1 MLEKTKRATKKRQ
14 SRDTSN
20 IGLIGLRQIH
30 QQNTT
35 HKAKEM
41 NNPVPTKN
49 MRLTHVLAK
58 GKQFLLLIRHPPFYS
73 YIYLSPVKVLSVINE
88 RTNLRK
94 KEKII

>member
-1 MLEKTKRATKKRQ
+1 MLEKTKGATKKRQ

-49 MRLTHVLAK
+49 MRLTHVLARVSSYS
-58 GKQFLLLIRHPPFYS
+58 FL
-73 YIYLSPVKVLSVINE
+73 
-88 RTNLRK
+88 
-94 KEKII
+94 